1 MIILDTNV
9 ISAMMRSTGNDA
21 ALNWLDAQAP
31 GVLWTTSITVFEI
44 ILGLSIGPS
53 RHLMERLAHKFELML
68 STRLNDR
75 VLAYD
80 APAARLAAGLSARR
94 KLAGRSIDLADT
106 QIAGIAL
113 AHGATLATR
122 NIRHFEDAGIDLID
136 PWNAG

>member
-44 ILGLSIGPS
+44 ILSLSIGPS

-94 KLAGRSIDLADT
+94 KLDGRTIDLADT

-122 NIRHFEDAGIDLID
+122 NIRHFDDAGIDLID